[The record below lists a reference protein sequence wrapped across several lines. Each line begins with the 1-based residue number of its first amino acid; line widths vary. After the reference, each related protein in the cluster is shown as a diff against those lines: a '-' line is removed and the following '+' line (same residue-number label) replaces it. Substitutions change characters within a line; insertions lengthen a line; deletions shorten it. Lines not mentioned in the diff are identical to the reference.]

1 MTNYKNSGI
10 EWIGD
15 IPKNWRVNRLK
26 IVLQERN
33 ENNNPIK
40 TDYILSLTN
49 DRGVIP
55 YTDKGE
61 IGNKSKDDISGY
73 KLAYPNDIVLNSM
86 NVIIGSV
93 GISKYY
99 GAVSPVY
106 YMLKPRYDSDDVRF
120 YNYIF
125 QTNEFQN
132 RLKGYGN
139 GILEIRMRIQMLKL
153 NTVELPI
160 PPSEEQFKIA
170 NFLDRKCSQIDAL
183 ISLEEKEIE
192 KLKEYK
198 QSVISEIVVQG
209 LNKTTK
215 MKNIDYFGQ
224 VPDNWDIIPL
234 KILFDFGK
242 GLPITKEN
250 LIKNGIKVIS
260 YGQIHSKS
268 NKSVEIDDSLYRFV
282 SDEYLDTNQNSLVHY
297 GDFVFA
303 DTSEDLEGT
312 GDFIHIDNNDTVF
325 AGYHTISL
333 INKNNIYSNYLAFQF
348 MTDLWKSQLR
358 SRVNGVKVFSIT
370 KRMLSQCFVVLPPQ
384 NEQKSIVNALN
395 NKCKCIDDLIKIK
408 NKKIEELE
416 TYKRSTIY
424 EYVTGKKRCI

>member
-1 MTNYKNSGI
+1 MNNYKESSVK
-10 EWIGD
+10 WIGQ
-15 IPKNWRVNRLK
+15 IPDSWNVGKVKNIFYRSQAK
-26 IVLQERN
+26 AQT
-33 ENNNPIK
+33 ENPVV
-40 TDYILSLTN
+40 LSLARSGVKIRDISN
-49 DRGVIP
+49 NEGQLAESYYDYNPVKVGDLLLNPMDLYSGANCSYSKVNGVISP
-55 YTDKGE
+55 AYMNLRSYRKSDSRYYDYYFKCQYWAMTFFAHGKGVSFD
-61 IGNKSKDDISGY
+61 NRWT
-73 KLAYPNDIVLNSM
+73 LNNETLM
-86 NVIIGSV
+86 N
-93 GISKYY
+93 YY
-99 GAVSPVY
+99 IP
-106 YMLKPRYDSDDVRF
+106 
-120 YNYIF
+120 
-125 QTNEFQN
+125 
-132 RLKGYGN
+132 
-139 GILEIRMRIQMLKL
+139 
-153 NTVELPI
+153 LP
-160 PPSEEQFKIA
+160 SFEEQTQIA
-170 NFLDRKCSQIDAL
+170 DFLDKKCSQIDAL

-192 KLKEYK
+192 KLEEYK

-224 VPDNWDIIPL
+224 VPDNWNIIPL

-268 NKSVEIDDSLYRFV
+268 NKSVKIDDSLYRFV

-333 INKNNIYSNYLAFQF
+333 INKNNTYSNYLAFQF

-358 SRVNGVKVFSIT
+358 SRVNGVKLFSIT

-416 TYKRSTIY
+416 TYKRSMIY

>member
-15 IPKNWRVNRLK
+15 IPKNWKVNRLK

-170 NFLDRKCSQIDAL
+170 NFLDRKCSQIDAF

-198 QSVISEIVVQG
+198 TAVITKAVTKG
-209 LNKTTK
+209 LNENVP
-215 MKNIDYFGQ
+215 MKESGIEWIGQ
-224 VPDNWDIIPL
+224 VPKSWEL
-234 KILFDFGK
+234 KKLKFISNSFYK
-242 GLPITKEN
+242 GNGITKEDIVDN
-250 LIKNGIKVIS
+250 GNTPCVRYGDIYTKYENCFNECLVRTNIEKISCPQYFEHGDVLFTATGELIEEIG
-260 YGQIHSKS
+260 
-268 NKSVEIDDSLYRFV
+268 KSVV
-282 SDEYLDTNQNSLVHY
+282 YLGKEKCLAGGDVIVLKHNQNPEFFGYALDSHYARIQKGYGKAKLKVVHTS
-297 GDFVFA
+297 VFIIGNMYVA
-303 DTSEDLEGT
+303 LPSIEEQDRIAKYLNKKSKE
-312 GDFIHIDNNDTVF
+312 
-325 AGYHTISL
+325 IS
-333 INKNNIYSNYLAFQF
+333 
-348 MTDLWKSQLR
+348 
-358 SRVNGVKVFSIT
+358 
-370 KRMLSQCFVVLPPQ
+370 
-384 NEQKSIVNALN
+384 
-395 NKCKCIDDLIKIK
+395 DLIEIK
-408 NKKIEELE
+408 HRKIEELE
-416 TYKRSTIY
+416 TYKRSMIY

>member
-15 IPKNWRVNRLK
+15 IPKNWKVNRLK

-198 QSVISEIVVQG
+198 TAVI
-209 LNKTTK
+209 TK
-215 MKNIDYFGQ
+215 MVTKGLENSVSMKDTGIPWIGEIPEHWNCGRLKFFYLNRNAKFDGSDVSYFALENIESWSGVYIDTNSEYDKTQSNMVYAGDVVFGKLRPYLAKSLLVKEKQCCSSEFAIFYDKKGTSAEYLHYLMLSHWFVNIVDSSTYGTKMPRASIEFIKNM
-224 VPDNWDIIPL
+224 IIPY
-234 KILFDFGK
+234 
-242 GLPITKEN
+242 P
-250 LIKNGIKVIS
+250 S
-260 YGQIHSKS
+260 Y
-268 NKSVEIDDSLYRFV
+268 D
-282 SDEYLDTNQNSLVHY
+282 
-297 GDFVFA
+297 
-303 DTSEDLEGT
+303 
-312 GDFIHIDNNDTVF
+312 
-325 AGYHTISL
+325 
-333 INKNNIYSNYLAFQF
+333 
-348 MTDLWKSQLR
+348 
-358 SRVNGVKVFSIT
+358 
-370 KRMLSQCFVVLPPQ
+370 
-384 NEQKSIVNALN
+384 EQKSICDWIKVRLSQIN
-395 NKCKCIDDLIKIK
+395 NLIILK
-408 NKKIEELE
+408 NKKIEELKI
-416 TYKRSTIY
+416 YKKSMIY
-424 EYVTGKKRCI
+424 EYVTGKKRCV